1 MKSKMSHPIAFPHR
15 EPNRFLASDAQLL
28 SNATED
34 SAIQQAL
41 ERNCE
46 TMIKAVNYLE
56 ALCANL
62 HRQILTE
69 SHLSVVAEGAPAKS
83 AVEIA

>member
-1 MKSKMSHPIAFPHR
+1 MSHPIAFPHP
-15 EPNRFLASDAQLL
+15 EPNRCLASDAQLL

-56 ALCANL
+56 ALCASL
-62 HRQILTE
+62 HRQILAE
-69 SHLSVVAEGAPAKS
+69 SHLSIVAKGASAKS

>member
-1 MKSKMSHPIAFPHR
+1 
-15 EPNRFLASDAQLL
+15 
-28 SNATED
+28 
-34 SAIQQAL
+34 
-41 ERNCE
+41 
-46 TMIKAVNYLE
+46 MIKAVNYLE